1 LRTADF
7 LFSIR
12 HIASNTVH
20 RDILSLGLLR
30 SLCCSPPLQ
39 SYCANYSAFCYAR
52 NLFVKKLLCAFMLGE
67 KSLYWMIFLLL
78 SFSALNVYS
87 DEILKIYSSE

>member
-30 SLCCSPPLQ
+30 SLW
-39 SYCANYSAFCYAR
+39 
-52 NLFVKKLLCAFMLGE
+52 LGQTR
-67 KSLYWMIFLLL
+67 
-78 SFSALNVYS
+78 
-87 DEILKIYSSE
+87 